1 MGYPIRVLFLCTG
14 NSCRSQIA
22 EGLLRLFGG
31 TDFDVHSAGTHPE
44 GVHPLAVQVM
54 RESGID
60 ISGQKSKPLQWF
72 LGQPFDYI
80 ITVCE
85 RVHDHCPT
93 FPGDNQRVHWG
104 FADPAAV
111 TGTEAE
117 RVAAFR
123 RVRNEIA
130 ERLRLWVT
138 VRRRF
143 LSGLSDGRKFVE
155 PNYSVRG
162 ARPAAH

>member
-14 NSCRSQIA
+14 NSVRSQMA
-22 EGLLRLFGG
+22 EGLLRSLGRS
-31 TDFDVHSAGTHPE
+31 DFEAYSAGTDPQAL
-44 GVHPLAVQVM
+44 HPLAVQVM

-60 ISGQKSKPLQWF
+60 IASQQSKSLDRFRGQT
-72 LGQPFDYI
+72 FDYI
-80 ITVCE
+80 ITVCD
-85 RVHDHCPT
+85 RVRDHCPT

-111 TGTEAE
+111 TGSDAE
-117 RVAAFR
+117 RSAAFR

-138 VRRRF
+138 IRRRAV
-143 LSGLSDGRKFVE
+143 S
-155 PNYSVRG
+155 
-162 ARPAAH
+162 AQRPLTAITRADAHGDTRRL